1 MSKFEWQSII
11 KTNIFILRVVGLWPE
26 GTEGY
31 KLNLYTLYSLC
42 MNLLVDGSN
51 FFQSAYIF
59 VIYAD
64 LQALA
69 AIIFVIFTDWL
80 ASVKVLYFVRNTAIL
95 KQQMTELESALFQP
109 RTKQQNL
116 LGPGIKS
123 WRLIYGSF
131 SVLVVGTLLLWTFFP
146 ILDGT
151 VKEHRLPFWAWY
163 PYDAHTAPLYQIT
176 YLYQVVSI
184 WFLAI
189 ANVNMDTLIAALM
202 VFTATQCDI
211 LCDNLKH
218 LRGED
223 FNERLLQCI
232 EHHKKIVR
240 YGGFYLEVSVMADIL
255 YFRFASNCNRFFNE
269 IALGQ
274 FFTSSASLALA
285 MFQLTLVAPLSSEC
299 YSLLFYVGSMTTQ
312 IFLYCWFGN
321 EVEVRVSA

>member
-11 KTNIFILRVVGLWPE
+11 KTNIFILRLVGLWPE

-116 LGPGIKS
+116 LGRGIKS

-211 LCDNLKH
+211 LCDNLKN

-240 YGGFYLEVSVMADIL
+240 YGGFYLEVSVMADFL

-285 MFQLTLVAPLSSEC
+285 MFQLTLVSC
-299 YSLLFYVGSMTTQ
+299 TLLRITFSIETV
-312 IFLYCWFGN
+312 IRW
-321 EVEVRVSA
+321 RR

>member
-31 KLNLYTLYSLC
+31 KLNLYTLYSFC
-42 MNLLVDGSN
+42 MNVLVDGSN

-240 YGGFYLEVSVMADIL
+240 DARVPGSIPTQGKKKGYIL
-255 YFRFASNCNRFFNE
+255 SRDSE
-269 IALGQ
+269 I
-274 FFTSSASLALA
+274 
-285 MFQLTLVAPLSSEC
+285 TLSHWSRSIELVIMPLID
-299 YSLLFYVGSMTTQ
+299 L
-312 IFLYCWFGN
+312 
-321 EVEVRVSA
+321 